1 MVDKFKEE
9 IRDMRNISLGGI
21 VIALIIGVIIVFSF
35 GLTGC
40 P

>member
-35 GLTGC
+35 GQTGC

>member
-21 VIALIIGVIIVFSF
+21 VIALIIGVIIVYSF